1 MFFIVVKTRELL
13 TKNTLENGGG
23 AGVRKT
29 NNNLRGQPT
38 TETDTETDTARETDP
53 RTETKQLSKRLQNIG
68 LHKTRTDCKKKDS
81 TTSAERRDA
90 LSEREMLCKTE
101 RLLGDDR

>member
-53 RTETKQLSKRLQNIG
+53 RTETKQTPTEYRSAQDTHRLQ
-68 LHKTRTDCKKKDS
+68 K
-81 TTSAERRDA
+81 ERQHNKC
-90 LSEREMLCKTE
+90 RETG
-101 RLLGDDR
+101 RSF